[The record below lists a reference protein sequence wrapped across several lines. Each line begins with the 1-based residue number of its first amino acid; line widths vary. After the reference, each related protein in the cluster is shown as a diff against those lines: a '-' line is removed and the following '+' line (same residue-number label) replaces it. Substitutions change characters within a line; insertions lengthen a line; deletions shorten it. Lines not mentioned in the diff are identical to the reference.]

1 MESTLSGLNLIQAY
15 QAETATQQQFNQINQ
30 SAMHATQAV
39 HRKRDL
45 ASPISE
51 VIGVGTL
58 LMILLYGGSVVLTG
72 QGMTGAA
79 LVGFVLFFYQLI
91 PAFKAVTMAIYNV
104 QKGSAAADRLFEILD
119 LKETIHEPANAL
131 NWQSPKNGPEV
142 IAWDNVTFT
151 YPGADRPAIDQLS
164 AEIRRGEIVALVGP
178 SGGGK
183 STMMKLL
190 VRSMD
195 PDSGQV
201 TLDGHPCRP
210 SDKPSLRLAA
220 IRSTFSRQAAGH

>member
-1 MESTLSGLNLIQAY
+1 MPSNYDYDRRQTNGHPFGAKCHAVCLERI
-15 QAETATQQQFNQINQ
+15 EFNQINQ

-91 PAFKAVTMAIYNV
+91 PAFKAVTMALI
-104 QKGSAAADRLFEILD
+104 
-119 LKETIHEPANAL
+119 T
-131 NWQSPKNGPEV
+131 
-142 IAWDNVTFT
+142 
-151 YPGADRPAIDQLS
+151 
-164 AEIRRGEIVALVGP
+164 LV
-178 SGGGK
+178 
-183 STMMKLL
+183 
-190 VRSMD
+190 
-195 PDSGQV
+195 
-201 TLDGHPCRP
+201 
-210 SDKPSLRLAA
+210 
-220 IRSTFSRQAAGH
+220 